1 MTHRKTFRRW
11 STMKFIC
18 AAFVILMTS
27 VGASSVN
34 DCRGVKY
41 AYSRKGLDQSDV
53 PRQPRQGKKVFWVHV
68 ELMHHDWKLHF
79 KINVIMD
86 RELSNNNVAFAKL
99 DTYVV
104 VVHILNNLRSYSP
117 SSNIV

>member
-1 MTHRKTFRRW
+1 MIAEESSMLTQEKVWIRVMCQDNLGKVRK
-11 STMKFIC
+11 
-18 AAFVILMTS
+18 FVIM
-27 VGASSVN
+27 
-34 DCRGVKY
+34 
-41 AYSRKGLDQSDV
+41 
-53 PRQPRQGKKVFWVHV
+53 
-68 ELMHHDWKLHF
+68 MHDWKLHF